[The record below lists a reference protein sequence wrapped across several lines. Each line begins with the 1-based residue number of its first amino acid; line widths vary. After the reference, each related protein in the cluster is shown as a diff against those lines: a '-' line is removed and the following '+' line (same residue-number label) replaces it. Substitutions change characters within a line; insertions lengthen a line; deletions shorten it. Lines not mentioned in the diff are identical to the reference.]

1 MKVLEV
7 NDNDIYG
14 KIFNGY
20 TIMEELN
27 KTSDF
32 SINQLVINK
41 LSDNPKCIRLFKDA
55 RMIQQEFC
63 IVNLEKEVMS
73 TQSLL
78 STSAIML
85 KKNQFYNDSE
95 LVHFHQVHNSKIPL
109 SSFFKLAKN
118 KPTVISLHDMWFM
131 TGRCV
136 QTYGCDKWMEGCKH
150 CEFLNTIFEFTQDN
164 CHELW
169 KIKSKIAD
177 TDIDIIVHSKFMYD
191 MVKQSPYMK
200 DLRVHLVP
208 LGVDISKFSFK
219 MSKEEAKRKLNI
231 FENDTVI
238 MFRESNALK
247 GTQYAVKALKKLK
260 NKENITIL
268 TCDGKGFLKEI
279 ENQFNIIEMG
289 MVDEE
294 KMLECYN
301 AADIFLMPS
310 PGETF
315 GMMAV
320 EAMAAGLLTIVFDN
334 TALPDTTGSPN
345 IGVLAKNLDS
355 DDLCSKLEYYIRN
368 PKERIERVKKARK
381 YVEKKYNYDAYIEK
395 IKSIYKKAY
404 EMQKY
409 KIDNQYKENNFDIDY
424 VEDNSKK
431 VIKKLNVIYDKYA
444 EIFGNEH
451 RPDFLKKENMAGDD
465 INYSD
470 ENVIKLTEKFN
481 EFIYEDLLQ
490 NNQDK
495 LIETIKKEDKKKKKK
510 EKKEEKMCNMNT
522 VSNIMK
528 PKVSIIIPV
537 YNGGKYVSMA
547 IDSALRQT
555 YDNIEIIVVND
566 GSTDDT
572 EKICKSYGDKIKY
585 IKKENG
591 GVSTA
596 LNAAIKQMTGQYFS
610 WLSHDDLYY
619 PEKVEKEIKYLEE
632 NNLIGTDT
640 ILYSNFSL
648 MDGDGHFQMD
658 ILFDSIIMN
667 QDSVYSILKGGIDGL
682 TLLIP
687 KEAFDKVGLFDENL
701 RCIQDYALWFEMY
714 KKGYKF
720 VHIPDVLAVT
730 RIHAAQVTNTN
741 PRVVTE
747 GNEFWMNVIKY
758 FSKEDMVRLFGSEY
772 EFYYKMA
779 RFFYGG
785 PYNEALSF
793 CTEKYKNI
801 EKAQNIQN
809 IKVSVIIP
817 FYNDIDST
825 IRAVESV
832 ISQTHENIE
841 IILINN
847 GSNEDITKIKEIVQ
861 YNPEK
866 IIYIE
871 MNNRRKKLF
880 VWQEGIN
887 NSIGEYV
894 VLFDQYSCMNK
905 DRIKIQLEK
914 MVSSGA
920 CISDTSFYSNYNNVS
935 SLVDSGFESG
945 FFAHKIINECYI
957 RMSTVM
963 FDKRIL
969 VENNVL
975 KRQDYDYAEEI
986 CLILS
991 IAIENRILGI
1001 NKPLTTI
1008 YYRDDSVDMEE
1019 QLKSIIKCVCENKKF
1034 DAFPKDIKRLIN
1046 RYLENI
1052 KERDN
1057 TKDYNELE
1065 KQARLEELDR
1075 YAYMQTDECREVEK
1089 LRKIYNRLLFKRKI
1103 PYYELDNNAIKNSKI
1118 NVFYRKYIKKG

>member
-1 MKVLEV
+1 
-7 NDNDIYG
+7 
-14 KIFNGY
+14 
-20 TIMEELN
+20 
-27 KTSDF
+27 
-32 SINQLVINK
+32 
-41 LSDNPKCIRLFKDA
+41 
-55 RMIQQEFC
+55 
-63 IVNLEKEVMS
+63 
-73 TQSLL
+73 
-78 STSAIML
+78 
-85 KKNQFYNDSE
+85 
-95 LVHFHQVHNSKIPL
+95 
-109 SSFFKLAKN
+109 
-118 KPTVISLHDMWFM
+118 MWFM

-495 LIETIKKEDKKKKKK
+495 LIEMIKKEDKKKK

-610 WLSHDDLYY
+610 WLSHDDRLYKNHIEENIKFLQFCGNDKTIPY
-619 PEKVEKEIKYLEE
+619 SCFDIIDSEGEIK
-632 NNLIGTDT
+632 TRDT
-640 ILYSNFSL
+640 IVAGIYISDFKLSLYT
-648 MDGDGHFQMD
+648 HYAC
-658 ILFDSIIMN
+658 ILRGEVNGGNIIIPKNAFEECGYFEEGNKITQEKDMWSRLLKKYKFIN
-667 QDSVYSILKGGIDGL
+667 IPIITYSIRSHDKQVSATSDNILKETTKKVIEIINNITEDEMIAESGSVDQFYLDLYIHYDNNGF
-682 TLLIP
+682 
-687 KEAFDKVGLFDENL
+687 KELAD
-701 RCIQDYALWFEMY
+701 EMY
-714 KKGYKF
+714 K
-720 VHIPDVLAVT
+720 
-730 RIHAAQVTNTN
+730 R
-741 PRVVTE
+741 
-747 GNEFWMNVIKY
+747 
-758 FSKEDMVRLFGSEY
+758 Y
-772 EFYYKMA
+772 EK
-779 RFFYGG
+779 
-785 PYNEALSF
+785 
-793 CTEKYKNI
+793 T
-801 EKAQNIQN
+801 
-809 IKVSVIIP
+809 
-817 FYNDIDST
+817 
-825 IRAVESV
+825 
-832 ISQTHENIE
+832 
-841 IILINN
+841 
-847 GSNEDITKIKEIVQ
+847 
-861 YNPEK
+861 
-866 IIYIE
+866 
-871 MNNRRKKLF
+871 
-880 VWQEGIN
+880 
-887 NSIGEYV
+887 
-894 VLFDQYSCMNK
+894 
-905 DRIKIQLEK
+905 
-914 MVSSGA
+914 
-920 CISDTSFYSNYNNVS
+920 
-935 SLVDSGFESG
+935 
-945 FFAHKIINECYI
+945 
-957 RMSTVM
+957 
-963 FDKRIL
+963 
-969 VENNVL
+969 
-975 KRQDYDYAEEI
+975 
-986 CLILS
+986 
-991 IAIENRILGI
+991 
-1001 NKPLTTI
+1001 
-1008 YYRDDSVDMEE
+1008 
-1019 QLKSIIKCVCENKKF
+1019 
-1034 DAFPKDIKRLIN
+1034 
-1046 RYLENI
+1046 
-1052 KERDN
+1052 
-1057 TKDYNELE
+1057 
-1065 KQARLEELDR
+1065 
-1075 YAYMQTDECREVEK
+1075 
-1089 LRKIYNRLLFKRKI
+1089 
-1103 PYYELDNNAIKNSKI
+1103 
-1118 NVFYRKYIKKG
+1118 IKK